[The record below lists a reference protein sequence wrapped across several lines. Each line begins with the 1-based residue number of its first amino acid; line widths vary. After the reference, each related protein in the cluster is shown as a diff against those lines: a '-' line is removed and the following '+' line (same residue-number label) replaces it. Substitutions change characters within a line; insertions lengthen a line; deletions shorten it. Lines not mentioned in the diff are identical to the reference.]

1 VDSKQKGNAL
11 GYTRLSMLELRMYYR
26 DLFNRGKNLNNPLF
40 MPLPGAIS
48 RSLLSSA
55 LIVTLLTSTPR
66 ARAAADAIPD
76 KPSTQNSSPTL
87 FVLTTGDLD
96 LGKAVA
102 GQTRLPAISGAALFS
117 APTKESGFSLGAL
130 GSAVTLA
137 QAGGSAFGG
146 VFAPGSKGN
155 TGGRAALVA
164 KVSRGTTSIVV
175 QRQGRTGTDGDDQL
189 AVDPLTIEFGTVPAG
204 SVVDQIGTL
213 IASDSEVTIS
223 SANISASEFTL
234 GGLSFPF
241 TIPAGGRQEYT
252 VAFAPQSEGPVS
264 GVLSFFSDAGNSITV
279 QGLVGVGGVH
289 ESHTVNLS
297 WNASG
302 SQGVIGYNVYR
313 SEISG
318 GPYYRINSSL
328 DPNTVYADM
337 YVLDGDTYYYVATA
351 VNSSGQESVYSNET
365 QAVVP

>member
-1 VDSKQKGNAL
+1 LECA
-11 GYTRLSMLELRMYYR
+11 RLCMLELRMYYR
-26 DLFNRGKNLNNPLF
+26 DLLNRCNNLNNPLF

-55 LIVTLLTSTPR
+55 LIVILLTSTLH
-66 ARAAADAIPD
+66 ARAADAIPD
-76 KPSTQNSSPTL
+76 KPTTHNSSTEL

-96 LGKAVA
+96 LGKAA
-102 GQTRLPAISGAALFS
+102 TGQTKFPAISGVALSAAS
-117 APTKESGFSLGAL
+117 TKEHGFSLGTL
-130 GSAVTLA
+130 GLAVTLA

-146 VFAPGSKGN
+146 VFAPGSKGSA
-155 TGGRAALVA
+155 GARASLVA
-164 KVSRGTTSIVV
+164 KVSSGATSIVASR
-175 QRQGRTGTDGDDQL
+175 QRRTGTDGDDQL
-189 AVDPLTIEFGTVPAG
+189 TVDPLTIEFGTVSAG

-223 SANISASEFTL
+223 SANISTSEFTL

-252 VAFAPQSEGPVS
+252 VAFAPQSDGPVY
-264 GVLSFFSDAGNSITV
+264 GVLSFFSDAGNSLTV

-313 SEISG
+313 SETSG